1 MLHQHNE
8 IVTLSG
14 TTSIVGFASQE
25 LPVDRLSP
33 PDRRRILVIDDEI
46 DIRESLE
53 FLLTNENYAVDLAE
67 NATHG
72 FQKFISGNYDLVLLD
87 LMMPD
92 RSGMEVLADIRQR
105 DTETP
110 VFMLTAYGSV
120 EVAVRALKAGANDYF
135 AKPWDNE
142 KLLIEIDRMI
152 AKSDLERE
160 NTQLK
165 RALKQRYAFPNIVG
179 KSDRMLRLLDQV
191 AQVAPSRATI
201 LITGETGTGKELI
214 AKAIHAHSARADQTF
229 VPVNSGSLPSELLE
243 SILFGHVKG
252 SFTGAVANRKGLFE
266 TANRGTIFFDEIGTV
281 GPEIQVKLL
290 RVLQD
295 REFMPLGSNE
305 SVRVDVRIIA
315 ATNADLRKLVSEGKF
330 REDLYYR
337 LNVINLGLPPLR
349 DRKDDIPL
357 LIDHFFTRYSRENEK
372 FLNNEGRSVLAFEP
386 EAMQILME
394 HNWPGN
400 VRELENVI
408 ERAVVLAIFPSVPAH
423 VLPDYLQQ
431 ASGMKISRDNNG
443 MLAPDAS
450 LFEIVADFERRT
462 IIDVL
467 EKVSYSQTEAA
478 ESLRIPLSTLNQK
491 IKRLNIEIRRRPS
504 S

>member
-1 MLHQHNE
+1 MSATTT
-8 IVTLSG
+8 IVG
-14 TTSIVGFASQE
+14 TTAFTE
-25 LPVDRLSP
+25 HDLPTDRVSP
-33 PDRRRILVIDDEI
+33 PERRRILVIDDEI

-53 FLLTNENYAVDLAE
+53 LLLTGENYTVELAE
-67 NATHG
+67 NATSG
-72 FQKFISGNYDLVLLD
+72 LQKFEAGNYDLVLLD

-92 RSGMEVLADIRQR
+92 RSGIDVLADIRQR

-135 AKPWDNE
+135 AKPWDND

-152 AKSDLERE
+152 SKGLLERE

-165 RALKQRYAFPNIVG
+165 RALKQRYSFPNIVG
-179 KSDRMLRLLDQV
+179 KSERMLRLLDQV
-191 AQVAPSRATI
+191 TQVAPSRATI

-214 AKAIHAHSARADQTF
+214 AKAIHAHSARADHTF

-266 TANRGTIFFDEIGTV
+266 TANRGTIFFDEIGTIT
-281 GPEIQVKLL
+281 PEIQVKLL

-305 SVRVDVRIIA
+305 NVRVDVRIIA
-315 ATNADLRKLVSEGKF
+315 ATNADLRKLVEEGKF

-337 LNVINLGLPPLR
+337 LNVINLILPPLR
-349 DRKDDIPL
+349 DRKEDIPRL
-357 LIDHFFTRYSRENEK
+357 VEHFFARYCRENEK
-372 FLNNEGRSVLAFEP
+372 FLNKDGRSVLNFEP

-400 VRELENVI
+400 VRELENVV
-408 ERAVVLAIFPSVPAH
+408 ERAVVLTTAPSVPAH
-423 VLPDYLQQ
+423 VLPDHLQA
-431 ASGMKISRDNNG
+431 ASGMRITRDSEG
-443 MLAPDAS
+443 EVSTDAS
-450 LFEIVADFERRT
+450 LFEIVADFERRK
-462 IIDVL
+462 IMEAL
-467 EKVSYSQTEAA
+467 EGLNYSQTEAA
-478 ESLRIPLSTLNQK
+478 ELLRIPLSTLNQK
-491 IKRLNIEIRRRPS
+491 IKRLNIDVKRRPAH
-504 S
+504 